1 MKKENLERAVQL
13 KEELDNSVEALR
25 YMDSRNNWTCVLCIK
40 LNAKDYELKVSDRLH
55 KRIKAA
61 IEESINEIN
70 KEIEEL

>member
-1 MKKENLERAVQL
+1 MKKENLNRAVQL

-25 YMDSRNNWTCVLCIK
+25 YMDSRNNWTSVLNIK
-40 LNAKDYELKVSDRLH
+40 LNITDYELKISDRLH

-70 KEIEEL
+70 KEIEKL